1 MNLLEPQPLQLPALY
16 QFKLNSILSVCTL
29 GGDDAETKTV
39 APNANL
45 NQSTEKAPAGHESTR
60 TTTLT
65 TSSTSSSMYKNY
77 VS

>member
-1 MNLLEPQPLQLPALY
+1 M
-16 QFKLNSILSVCTL
+16 LSVWTL
-29 GGDDAETKTV
+29 GGDDVKTKTV

-65 TSSTSSSMYKNY
+65 TSSTLSSMYKTY
-77 VS
+77 LSRIQ